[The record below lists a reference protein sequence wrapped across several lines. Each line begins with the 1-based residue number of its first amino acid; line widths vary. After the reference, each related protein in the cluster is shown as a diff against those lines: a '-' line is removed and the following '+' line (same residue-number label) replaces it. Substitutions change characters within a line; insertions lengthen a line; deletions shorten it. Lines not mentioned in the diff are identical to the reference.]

1 MDRPIASLPISPLLK
16 NKLLQCGFRVWK
28 DLTSTSAAD
37 LAREIGV
44 APEDAM
50 QILKSGRTE
59 NTERR
64 MLSSGRSALELLK
77 KERTQ
82 TPISTSSTEL
92 DRLLGGGVSL
102 NKITEFCGVPGIGK
116 TQLGIQLALNVQR
129 PSEQGRLSGECIYI
143 DTEGSFIPERVYE
156 MAVSW
161 VDAFIEKNPEST
173 EQSGKIAVSPENLMS
188 HIHYYRIR
196 NVTEQI
202 ALNHALPKFLATHP
216 QVRLIVVDSITF
228 HFRHDFDDM
237 GQRSR
242 LLQSSAQS
250 FLNLAEQY
258 NLAVV
263 LMNQATTK
271 IDSES
276 DAHLAPALG
285 ESWGHTC
292 THRIILYWSQGQR
305 HAYLSKSPTL
315 KPQTV
320 VYQVTG
326 KGIEDVEAS
335 GDAGELPKRQ
345 RRCDDTTQGDA

>member
-1 MDRPIASLPISPLLK
+1 
-16 NKLLQCGFRVWK
+16 
-28 DLTSTSAAD
+28 
-37 LAREIGV
+37 
-44 APEDAM
+44 
-50 QILKSGRTE
+50 
-59 NTERR
+59 
-64 MLSSGRSALELLK
+64 
-77 KERTQ
+77 
-82 TPISTSSTEL
+82 
-92 DRLLGGGVSL
+92 
-102 NKITEFCGVPGIGK
+102 
-116 TQLGIQLALNVQR
+116 
-129 PSEQGRLSGECIYI
+129 
-143 DTEGSFIPERVYE
+143 
-156 MAVSW
+156 
-161 VDAFIEKNPEST
+161 
-173 EQSGKIAVSPENLMS
+173 
-188 HIHYYRIR
+188 
-196 NVTEQI
+196 
-202 ALNHALPKFLATHP
+202 
-216 QVRLIVVDSITF
+216 
-228 HFRHDFDDM
+228 M